1 MNPLIQKLQSLI
13 GPRAGV
19 IAALGAPIAVLLVL
33 SMMVLPLPPFVL
45 DLLFTF
51 NIAMAVMV
59 MMVAAHADDLRA
71 ARACGL
77 RTAFVERPLEE
88 GPDVPYQSP
97 PEVPGELRAHDLLDL
112 ARQLGC

>member
-1 MNPLIQKLQSLI
+1 
-13 GPRAGV
+13 
-19 IAALGAPIAVLLVL
+19 VL
-33 SMMVLPLPPFVL
+33 SAQIFSRYKPDPATYLGVAQLL
-45 DLLFTF
+45 DV
-51 NIAMAVMV
+51 APSSV